1 MSTRPRFAIVDA
13 PSVLGLFPRGVERLG
28 ESLLDAGLA
37 QRLDARHAGRVVPPP
52 YVEAIDPTLR
62 IRNARE
68 IADYARTLA
77 DAVQAVHARGEFP
90 IVLGGDCSNVL
101 GCLLA
106 QRRRGRAGL
115 MFIDGHADFYQPEA
129 EPNGEA
135 ASMDLALATG
145 RGPAVITN
153 IGGSG
158 PLVRDDDVVVFA
170 RRDAEDA
177 EEHGSQR
184 IEDTAIEVIDLC
196 ELRRDGL
203 SRSLDR
209 VRSRLLRDDLD
220 GFWIHLDADALDD
233 AIMPAVDYRMPGGLA
248 WRELS
253 AVLTDAV
260 ASGRALGID
269 IAIFNPSL
277 DADGSIAKR
286 FVNALVEGLT
296 GRARLEA

>member
-1 MSTRPRFAIVDA
+1 VITD
-13 PSVLGLFPRGVERLG
+13 
-28 ESLLDAGLA
+28 
-37 QRLDARHAGRVVPPP
+37 
-52 YVEAIDPTLR
+52 
-62 IRNARE
+62 
-68 IADYARTLA
+68 
-77 DAVQAVHARGEFP
+77 
-90 IVLGGDCSNVL
+90 LGG
-101 GCLLA
+101 
-106 QRRRGRAGL
+106 
-115 MFIDGHADFYQPEA
+115 P
-129 EPNGEA
+129 
-135 ASMDLALATG
+135 
-145 RGPAVITN
+145 
-153 IGGSG
+153 G

-184 IEDTAIEVIDLC
+184 IEDTAIEVIDLR

-233 AIMPAVDYRMPGGLA
+233 AIMPAVDYRMPGGLE

-260 ASGRALGID
+260 ASGRVLGID

-277 DADGSIAKR
+277 DADGSIAKQ
-286 FVNALVEGLT
+286 FVNALVDGLT
-296 GRARLEA
+296 GHARVEA